1 MGAREDKKLNRAGSC
16 LLRNL
21 LFAYSNRLE
30 AAEQSVRG
38 GVGLTRNIQPA
49 FWAPSETG
57 CQVRANWSK
66 QWTTITLPWNGV

>member
-49 FWAPSETG
+49 FWDAVRDGMPSG
-57 CQVRANWSK
+57 SDWSK
-66 QWTTITLPWNGV
+66 QWSTITLPGNGV